1 VAKDFVL
8 TSDITWDTEYGG
20 SGCAFAFR
28 SDGKTGAPSQYVVA
42 TSRLADGHVFFAVM
56 SKGEIV
62 VGKDFYA
69 NGLDPEFDAS
79 NGATNRLTVVG
90 QGLDFTIYSNGTE
103 LGKANPNDPL
113 PQLVLPEPPPEPD
126 NMLDPAISSAYRTA
140 LAAHRTLVSRLKN
153 EYDERVRVWRSVDK
167 NFERGFV
174 ALGVVAQSGRTK
186 CDFNNS
192 WLWLMGEQ

>member
-1 VAKDFVL
+1 MASIHHRARWGGSTLPLSLEVDEFHGNKFDTEFPLTVAKDFVL

-28 SDGKTGAPSQYVVA
+28 SDGNTGAPSQYVVA

-69 NGLDPEFDAS
+69 NGIDPEFDAT

-113 PQLVLPEPPPEPD
+113 PQLVLPDPPSGTRQHARPGGISGLQDRAGGASHPGEPAE
-126 NMLDPAISSAYRTA
+126 
-140 LAAHRTLVSRLKN
+140 K
-153 EYDERVRVWRSVDK
+153 
-167 NFERGFV
+167 
-174 ALGVVAQSGRTK
+174 
-186 CDFNNS
+186 
-192 WLWLMGEQ
+192 